1 MKSLLARYFVPI
13 VSCISLVISCI
24 ALLVSCTTF
33 WAQSSRPAPA
43 HVASASIPAPP
54 VTINVGRG
62 YSMQIQNSDPTL
74 STYIANAQEE
84 FALVYPQLVTRWS
97 ANPQAAPREI
107 TLRFV
112 KNLGAAAETL
122 AGQHLIE
129 VDLDYAHSTPYDPGV
144 LTHELTHVVQD
155 YPTYV
160 PWLTEAI
167 ANYSSQ
173 LYGPRREDV
182 YRSAA
187 KYITNTTYQTDP
199 YDTGARFLF
208 WVAQNKR
215 RDIVDRLNRILQ
227 AGNYTPNSFV
237 QLTGETLDQLWK
249 EYQAAGGQVFTLQNK
264 TPQQIYQSVTALT
277 PDLSTS
283 ITPTDAA
290 NWQVMQGNNA
300 NCGFQNGT
308 YTASIATP
316 NAFLPCAGLN
326 TAGHN
331 FAYQVD
337 MTITQGDSGGIIGR
351 GDGSAGLRFRVG
363 SDGTFDLVN
372 GQATLISSASSS
384 AIKSGKQTNTL
395 LMAVE
400 DKDIYLYV
408 NGQYLG
414 HTSDTFTGGGHFG
427 FMAVDFGHATSVSY
441 RNVKIWQW

>member
-1 MKSLLARYFVPI
+1 MKRSLEMHLILIISCISLV
-13 VSCISLVISCI
+13 VSCISLVISYI
-24 ALLVSCTTF
+24 SF
-33 WAQSSRPAPA
+33 RAQPSRPA
-43 HVASASIPAPP
+43 SAS
-54 VTINVGRG
+54 VTATATSVEQDYNAGQG
-62 YSMQIQNSDPTL
+62 YSLQIQNSDPTL
-74 STYIANAQEE
+74 GTYIANAKQE
-84 FALVYPQLVTRWS
+84 FALVYPQLVTRWG
-97 ANPQAAPREI
+97 ANPRTAPHEV

-112 KNLGAAAETL
+112 QNLGAAAETL
-122 AGQHLIE
+122 AKQHLIE

-144 LTHELTHVVQD
+144 LTHELTHIVQN

-187 KYITNTTYQTDP
+187 KYIPNTTYLTDP

-208 WVAQNKR
+208 WIAQNKR
-215 RDIVDRLNRILQ
+215 HDIVDRLNRILQ
-227 AGNYTPNSFV
+227 AGDYTPDSFV
-237 QLTGETLDQLWK
+237 QLTGQTLNQLWK
-249 EYQAAGGQVFTLQNK
+249 AYQAAGGQVFTLQNK
-264 TPQQIYQSVTALT
+264 TPQQIYQGVTALT
-277 PDLSTS
+277 PELTTP

-290 NWQVMQGNNA
+290 NWQITQGNNA
-300 NCGFQNGT
+300 SCGFQNGA
-308 YTASIATP
+308 YTVSTATT
-316 NAFLPCAGLN
+316 NTFQPCAGLS

-351 GDGSAGLRFRVG
+351 AAGSDGLRFRVG

-372 GQATLISSASSS
+372 GQTTLIPPTSSS
-384 AIKSGKQTNTL
+384 AIKQGKQTNTL

-427 FMAVDFGHATSVSY
+427 FMAVNFGHATSVSY